1 MKTKLKNS
9 GVEGENDGNPF
20 LVNDPETVWSQWKKT
35 GKSIT
40 KEELAKRIRDA
51 ASEQKKK

>member
-9 GVEGENDGNPF
+9 GVEGKNDENPF
-20 LVNDPETVWSQWKKT
+20 LVNDPESVWDDWKKN

-40 KEELAKRIRDA
+40 KEELEKKLRAA
-51 ASEQKKK
+51 ASGQKK